1 MADPN
6 QDLHLEIAH
15 VLFIDVVGYS
25 KLLTDDQREI
35 QQQLNQVVRGTSQF
49 LAAEAE
55 GKLVRLPTG
64 DGMALVFHTNQ
75 AAPMRCA
82 IEISEA
88 AKSCP
93 RLQLRMG
100 IHSGPVSDVPDVND
114 RANVAGAGINIA
126 QRVMSCG
133 DAGHILLSKRV
144 ADDLAQYR
152 QWQPHLHE
160 IGECEVKHEAKLSVV
175 NFYNDSVGNPNVPKK
190 FRKLKAASRRNIGL
204 IAALVVLIALGTV
217 FWVSR
222 HWSSGQNNL
231 AAVIP
236 EKSIAVLPFENLSED
251 KANSFFADGVQDEI
265 LSDLSRVA
273 ELKVISRT
281 SVMQYKNVVT
291 RNVREIAQQ
300 LGVAHV
306 LEGSVQR
313 TANRIRVSAQLI
325 DARTDGHLW
334 AEHYDRDLADVFAI
348 QSEIAKAIVEQLQ
361 AKISPNERT
370 AIEQKPT
377 NDLVAYDLY
386 LRAKELLHGISTS
399 TDWEGDNRRAVDLL
413 ERAVTRDQNFALAQS
428 LLYDWNLNL
437 YDWVDRTPARLARA
451 EAALKQLIRIAP
463 EAGETYLARSTEYKR
478 AGDFDRASEMLEGA
492 SKALPGSIEVLI
504 SLAQIERRRGHWNE
518 AIGGYEKAREL
529 DPRGPNV
536 PNGLCDLYNS
546 LHEYAKSDQV
556 ADAAISAFPNGPG
569 YFQAAKVENAPARG
583 DVKQARTALATLPP
597 GWDPSGYAAL
607 LRVKIAFAD
616 RNYPDVLQL
625 LTTINKQN
633 VIPELGVDIL
643 FIEALVARK
652 QGDMARAHSVLM
664 AMRASSEAD
673 LRNRPD
679 DIDSLS
685 RLGRIDAYLGRK
697 EDALRE
703 SEKAVELKSISR
715 DAVAGPICLTALAE
729 VCTVTGDRD
738 RAIRLL
744 LEVARIPYGPSY
756 GELLTPWWDDLR
768 GDPRFEKIVAAA
780 KAASK

>member
-1 MADPN
+1 
-6 QDLHLEIAH
+6 
-15 VLFIDVVGYS
+15 
-25 KLLTDDQREI
+25 
-35 QQQLNQVVRGTSQF
+35 
-49 LAAEAE
+49 
-55 GKLVRLPTG
+55 
-64 DGMALVFHTNQ
+64 
-75 AAPMRCA
+75 
-82 IEISEA
+82 
-88 AKSCP
+88 
-93 RLQLRMG
+93 
-100 IHSGPVSDVPDVND
+100 
-114 RANVAGAGINIA
+114 
-126 QRVMSCG
+126 
-133 DAGHILLSKRV
+133 
-144 ADDLAQYR
+144 
-152 QWQPHLHE
+152 
-160 IGECEVKHEAKLSVV
+160 
-175 NFYNDSVGNPNVPKK
+175 
-190 FRKLKAASRRNIGL
+190 
-204 IAALVVLIALGTV
+204 
-217 FWVSR
+217 
-222 HWSSGQNNL
+222 
-231 AAVIP
+231 
-236 EKSIAVLPFENLSED
+236 
-251 KANSFFADGVQDEI
+251 
-265 LSDLSRVA
+265 
-273 ELKVISRT
+273 
-281 SVMQYKNVVT
+281 
-291 RNVREIAQQ
+291 
-300 LGVAHV
+300 
-306 LEGSVQR
+306 
-313 TANRIRVSAQLI
+313 
-325 DARTDGHLW
+325 
-334 AEHYDRDLADVFAI
+334 
-348 QSEIAKAIVEQLQ
+348 VEQLQ
-361 AKISPNERT
+361 AKISPKERT

-437 YDWVDRTPARLARA
+437 YDWVDRTPARLARSQ
-451 EAALKQLIRIAP
+451 AALKQLIRIAP

-478 AGDFDRASEMLEGA
+478 AGDFDRASEMLEEA

-518 AIGGYEKAREL
+518 ALRGYENAREL
-529 DPRGPNV
+529 DPRGPNI

-546 LHEYAKSDQV
+546 LREYAKSDQV

-569 YFQAAKVENAPARG
+569 YFQAAKVENALARG

-597 GWDPSGYAAL
+597 GWDPSGYASL

-616 RNYPDVLQL
+616 RNYPEVSQL

-715 DAVAGPICLTALAE
+715 DAVAGPVCLTALAE

-744 LEVARIPYGPSY
+744 LEVAKIPYGPSY
-756 GELLTPWWDDLR
+756 GELLTPPWDNVRSDA
-768 GDPRFEKIVAAA
+768 RFEKIVAAA
-780 KAASK
+780 KGASK